1 MDYIM
6 IERTVY
12 DAMVAALK
20 DCRTA
25 LQSAVSRL
33 SYKSRDEWIDN
44 NSAQSILC
52 KSQRS
57 LQNMR
62 ATGAIGY
69 SLLNGKV
76 FYPANEIGR
85 LLEQGFSSGRI

>member
-1 MDYIM
+1 MEYITM
-6 IERTVY
+6 ECTVY
-12 DAMVAALK
+12 NAMAAALK

-25 LQSAVSRL
+25 LQSAIWRL

-44 NSAQSILC
+44 NTAQSILC

-62 ATGAIGY
+62 ATGALGY

-76 FYPANEIGR
+76 FYPANEIGK
-85 LLEQGFSSGRI
+85 LLEQGRHTDG

>member
-1 MDYIM
+1 MEYITM
-6 IERTVY
+6 ECTVY
-12 DAMVAALK
+12 NAMAAALK

-25 LQSAVSRL
+25 LQSAIWRL
-33 SYKSRDEWIDN
+33 SYKSRDN
-44 NSAQSILC
+44 TAQSILC

-76 FYPANEIGR
+76 FYPANEIGK
-85 LLEQGFSSGRI
+85 LLEQGRHTDG

>member
-20 DCRTA
+20 DCRIA
-25 LQSAVSRL
+25 LQSAISRL
-33 SYKSRDEWIDN
+33 SYKSHDEWIDN
-44 NSAQSILC
+44 IAAQSILC

-62 ATGAIGY
+62 TTGAIGY

-76 FYPANEIGR
+76 FYPAKEIGR
-85 LLEQGFSSGRI
+85 LLEQGYTSAGI

>member
-1 MDYIM
+1 MEYIT

-12 DAMVAALK
+12 DAMVSALK
-20 DCRTA
+20 DCRASLHTA
-25 LQSAVSRL
+25 ISRL

-44 NSAQSILC
+44 NTAQAILQ
-52 KSQRS
+52 KSPRS

-69 SLLNGKV
+69 SLMNGKV
-76 FYPANEIGR
+76 FYSADEIGR
-85 LLEQGFSSGRI
+85 ILERSYSHV

>member
-20 DCRTA
+20 DCRIA

-33 SYKSRDEWIDN
+33 SYKSRDEWIN
-44 NSAQSILC
+44 NAAQSILC

-85 LLEQGFSSGRI
+85 LLEQGYTSGRI